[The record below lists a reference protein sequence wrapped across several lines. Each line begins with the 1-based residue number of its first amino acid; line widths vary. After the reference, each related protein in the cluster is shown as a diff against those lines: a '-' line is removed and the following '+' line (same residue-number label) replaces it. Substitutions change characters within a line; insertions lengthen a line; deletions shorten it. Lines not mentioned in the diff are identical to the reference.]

1 MKKSMFLKLAM
12 IVALMVAGLT
22 PAVVFGDGSDPWVAG
37 IQVANLDTQPATV
50 TIEFYDTSG
59 ALIHTYVDPT
69 PIPAGGATTYY
80 VPTILPDSAAT
91 TFRGSAVVSSERN
104 IAAIVNE
111 NAGSGAGYDQ
121 PPGILR
127 GSYTG
132 IRAAETATTLYM
144 PVAVK
149 AFYGFNSQL
158 VVQNAGAAAD
168 INFEF
173 FDATGASVA
182 TYIASS
188 VAANASAIVE
198 LDTLIPTTG
207 SIPSGFGGSAKVTSA
222 SNLAGMANNMTSSE
236 PAVLQTYNAFA
247 ASDGGTTL
255 YAPALFNDFY
265 GYVSSIQVQNVGSVA
280 TNITVT
286 YSDGEVETE
295 NGVGPN
301 QAALFYQPTEGHA
314 SGWTGSAT
322 VTSSAADVVAVVAQL
337 LPGVKASNY
346 NAVSS
351 GATTIVAPAL
361 SKAFYGYDTAL
372 TVMNVGT
379 AATNI
384 SVSYSD
390 GVSASATNVQPGDSA
405 QFFNW
410 LEAGHASGW
419 SGSGTITSTAAPVMG
434 IVNQENR
441 AKSDG
446 DWQYSYNC
454 LAP

>member
-1 MKKSMFLKLAM
+1 MKKSTFLKLAM

-22 PAVVFGDGSDPWVAG
+22 PAVVSGDGSDPWVAG

-50 TIEFYDTSG
+50 TIDFYDTSG
-59 ALIHTYVDPT
+59 ALVHSYTDPT
-69 PIPAGGATTYY
+69 AIAAGDARSYY

-132 IRAAETATTLYM
+132 IRAAETANTLYM

-158 VVQNAGAAAD
+158 VVQNAGAAAAVT
-168 INFEF
+168 FEF
-173 FDATGASVA
+173 FNQAGTSIA
-182 TYIASS
+182 TYVASS
-188 VAANASAIVE
+188 VAANASIIVE
-198 LDTLIPTTG
+198 LDAPPTGFPTTG
-207 SIPSGFGGSAKVTSA
+207 SIPSGFNGSVKVTSS
-222 SNLAGMANNMTSSE
+222 SNLAGMVNNMTTSF
-236 PAVLQTYNAFA
+236 LQTYNAFT

-255 YAPALFNDFY
+255 YAPALFNAYY
-265 GYVSSIQVQNVGSVA
+265 GYVSSIQVQNVGTVP

-286 YSDGEVETE
+286 YSDLIVKTV
-295 NGVGPN
+295 NNVAPN
-301 QAALFYQPTEGHA
+301 SSATFYQPTEGHA
-314 SGWTGSAT
+314 SGWMGSAT
-322 VTSSAADVVAVVAQL
+322 VTSTAANVVGVVAQL
-337 LPGVKASNY
+337 SSVKASNY
-346 NAVSS
+346 NAVSG

-361 SKAFYGYDTAL
+361 FRSFYGYDTAL

-379 AATNI
+379 VATNI
-384 SVSYSD
+384 SVLYSD
-390 GVSASATNVQPGDSA
+390 SLTNSCTNVQPGKSCLFY
-405 QFFNW
+405 QPI
-410 LEAGHASGW
+410 EGHLSGW
-419 SGSGTITSTAAPVMG
+419 GGSGTVTSTAAPVMG
-434 IVNQENR
+434 IVNEENI
-441 AKSDG
+441 AKTDG

>member
-1 MKKSMFLKLAM
+1 M
-12 IVALMVAGLT
+12 
-22 PAVVFGDGSDPWVAG
+22 
-37 IQVANLDTQPATV
+37 ANLDTQPATI

-59 ALIHTYVDPT
+59 TLVYTYVDST
-69 PIPAGGATTYY
+69 PIAAGDAKTYY
-80 VPTILPDSAAT
+80 VPAILPDSAAT
-91 TFRGSAVVSSERN
+91 SFRGSAVVSSERN

-132 IRAAETATTLYM
+132 IRAAETATALYM

-158 VVQNAGAAAD
+158 VVQNAGATAD
-168 INFEF
+168 ITFEF
-173 FDATGASVA
+173 FDDTGASIA
-182 TYIASS
+182 TYVASS

-198 LDTLIPTTG
+198 LDTLTPSTG
-207 SIPSGFGGSAKVTSA
+207 SIPGGFGGSAKVTST

-247 ASDGGTTL
+247 ASDGGSTL
-255 YAPALFNDFY
+255 YAPALFNDYY
-265 GYVSSIQVQNVGSVA
+265 GYVSSIQVQNIGSVS
-280 TNITVT
+280 TDITVT
-286 YSDGEVETE
+286 YIDNIVKTAT
-295 NGVGPN
+295 GVGPN
-301 QAALFYQPTEGHA
+301 KAALFYQPSEGHA
-314 SGWTGSAT
+314 AGWTGSAK

-337 LPGVKASNY
+337 SSVKASNY
-346 NAVSS
+346 NAASG

-379 AATNI
+379 VATDI

-390 GVSASATNVQPGDSA
+390 GLSASCTNLQPGDSC

-410 LEAGHASGW
+410 LEGHASGW
-419 SGSGTITSTAAPVMG
+419 SGSGTITSTAADVMG

>member
-12 IVALMVAGLT
+12 IVALMVTGLT
-22 PAVVFGDGSDPWVAG
+22 PAVVSGDGSDPWVAG
-37 IQVANLDTQPATV
+37 IQVANLDTQPATI
-50 TIEFYDTSG
+50 TIEFFNEAG
-59 ALIHTYVDPT
+59 ASVHIYTDPT
-69 PIPAGGATTYY
+69 TIAAGDARTYY

-132 IRAAETATTLYM
+132 IRAAETASTLYM
-144 PVAVK
+144 PVALK
-149 AFYGFNSQL
+149 AYYGFNSQL

-168 INFEF
+168 ITFEF
-173 FDATGASVA
+173 FDATGTSVA
-182 TYIASS
+182 TYVASS

-198 LDTLIPTTG
+198 LDTLTPTTG
-207 SIPSGFGGSAKVTSA
+207 SIPSGFGGSVKVTSA

-236 PAVLQTYNAFA
+236 PAVLQTYNAFS
-247 ASDGGTTL
+247 ASEGGTTL
-255 YAPALFNDFY
+255 YAPALFNDYY
-265 GYVSSIQVQNVGSVA
+265 GYVSSLQVQNVGSVS

-286 YSDGEVETE
+286 YSDGIVKTA

-301 QAALFYQPTEGHA
+301 QAALFYQPSEGHA
-314 SGWTGSAT
+314 SGWSGSAT
-322 VTSSAADVVAVVAQL
+322 VNSSAADVVAVVAQL
-337 LPGVKASNY
+337 SSVKASNY
-346 NAVSS
+346 NAAS
-351 GATTIVAPAL
+351 GGALQIVAPAL
-361 SKAFYGYDTAL
+361 FNSFYGYDTAL

-379 AATNI
+379 VATNI

-390 GVSASATNVQPGDSA
+390 GLSASALNVQPGDSA
-405 QFFNW
+405 PFYNW
-410 LEAGHASGW
+410 TEGHASGW
-419 SGSGTITSTAAPVMG
+419 SGSATVTSSAALIMG
-434 IVNQENR
+434 VVNEENLS
-441 AKSDG
+441 KSDG